1 MNVLRPLRQAI
12 ALATLL
18 SAGALTAHAAD
29 IPLSKSLEADE
40 VTTKVLEVDAANHQV
55 VLEGAEG
62 RKVHVQLSDQA
73 KDLGNLKAGDQVK
86 VLVTHSVAAVLDTD
100 IDKSAPDATEKTGV
114 LRATADNPN
123 PGGAAFRQVQVQLKI
138 THIDLAKNQV
148 TLEKPGGP
156 EQSTDRGE
164 TGNSRR
170 PQRPQGRPKRV
181 GDLHR
186 YPGNQHRP
194 RGLMNAAPHQLTA
207 DGISPDSLRCCSS
220 DHPSLGS
227 SSCRPSGGER
237 PGSRQNLTPPRATR
251 CLRRDPQG

>member
-1 MNVLRPLRQAI
+1 MNVFRPLRQAI

-40 VTTKVLEVDAANHQV
+40 VTTKVLKVDAANHQV
-55 VLEGAEG
+55 VLQGAEG
-62 RKVHVQLSDQA
+62 REVHVQLSDQA
-73 KDLGNLKAGDQVK
+73 KDLGNLKVGDQVK

-148 TLEKPGGP
+148 TLENPAGQSKVLTVEKPQIRAGLKDLKVG
-156 EQSTDRGE
+156 QSVLVTYTDTLE
-164 TGNSRR
+164 IS
-170 PQRPQGRPKRV
+170 
-181 GDLHR
+181 
-186 YPGNQHRP
+186 
-194 RGLMNAAPHQLTA
+194 TA
-207 DGISPDSLRCCSS
+207 HEG
-220 DHPSLGS
+220 
-227 SSCRPSGGER
+227 
-237 PGSRQNLTPPRATR
+237 
-251 CLRRDPQG
+251 